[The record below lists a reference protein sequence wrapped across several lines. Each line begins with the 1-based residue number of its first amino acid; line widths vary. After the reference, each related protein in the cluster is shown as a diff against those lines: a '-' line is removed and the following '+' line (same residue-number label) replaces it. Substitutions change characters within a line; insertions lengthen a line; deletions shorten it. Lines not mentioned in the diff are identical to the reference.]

1 MKAHIYDL
9 TIRVLIYK
17 EGARFIAHALELDIL
32 AYGSSEAAA
41 KKELEGLLDN
51 QLSFAAC
58 IGKPDIVHFPAPK
71 EFFERWEK
79 ANQARLRGEPV
90 SERSLRLQGKPAV
103 FVYSDDELTRL
114 RSSSKKGDFSKSA
127 ELAAA

>member
-1 MKAHIYDL
+1 MKAHFYDL

-17 EGARFIAHALELDIL
+17 EGDQFVAHALEFDII
-32 AYGSSEAAA
+32 AYGKTEAAA
-41 KKELEGLLDN
+41 KKELEMLLDN

-58 IGKPDIVHFPAPK
+58 LGKPDIVHFPAPK

-79 ANQARLRGEPV
+79 ANQARLRGETV
-90 SERSLRLQGKPAV
+90 TESLRLHGKPAV
-103 FVYSDDELTRL
+103 FVYSEDELRKL
-114 RSSSKKGDFSKSA
+114 RISSGKAAFAKVG

>member
-17 EGARFIAHALELDIL
+17 EASQFVAHALELDIL

-41 KKELEGLLDN
+41 KKELEALLDN

-58 IGKPDIVHFPAPK
+58 IAKPDVVHFPAPK

-79 ANQARLRGEPV
+79 ANQARLRGEAV

-103 FVYSDDELTRL
+103 FVYSDGELKRL
-114 RSSSKKGDFSKSA
+114 RSGSKKGDFSKSA